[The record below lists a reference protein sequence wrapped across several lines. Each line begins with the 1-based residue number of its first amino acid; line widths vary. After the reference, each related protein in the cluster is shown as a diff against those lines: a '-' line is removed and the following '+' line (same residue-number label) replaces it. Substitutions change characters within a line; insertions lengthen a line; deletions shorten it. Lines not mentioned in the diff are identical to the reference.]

1 MLKGVGEP
9 QTIIIKLF
17 YYKLFWFINVQYC
30 IFYRLQG
37 E

>member
-9 QTIIIKLF
+9 QTIIIKF
-17 YYKLFWFINVQYC
+17 IINLFWFINVQYC